1 MDLRGRDGEFE
12 EKEVNIRDRASQE
25 ARGCVEEVLTGLLHS
40 VAAGEGVEDGVQ
52 GGLAVF
58 TGRSGDEAEAVVPLS
73 SGEDVA
79 DEVETELLL
88 RLGEAG
94 KGEAAPDAR
103 PGKVGEAELDL
114 GGGGSGMRAL

>member
-1 MDLRGRDGEFE
+1 M
-12 EKEVNIRDRASQE
+12 A
-25 ARGCVEEVLTGLLHS
+25 
-40 VAAGEGVEDGVQ
+40 
-52 GGLAVF
+52 
-58 TGRSGDEAEAVVPLS
+58 PLS

-79 DEVETELLL
+79 EEAEADLLQ

-114 GGGGSGMRAL
+114 RGGGLWDEGFVQGGRDDCLEAVGPHKIKFKDWEKGFCKVIIAGRDFQHGVKL

>member
-1 MDLRGRDGEFE
+1 M
-12 EKEVNIRDRASQE
+12 A
-25 ARGCVEEVLTGLLHS
+25 
-40 VAAGEGVEDGVQ
+40 
-52 GGLAVF
+52 
-58 TGRSGDEAEAVVPLS
+58 PLS

-79 DEVETELLL
+79 EEAEADLLQ

-114 GGGGSGMRAL
+114 GGGALV